1 MIFVSNGFIETIIC
15 RGRATTMTHYFSNL
29 QMVRVTLVCAALI
42 TLTGCASVQYSAL
55 EKVGIHKR
63 DILVDRVEDARDS
76 QSETREQLVS
86 AYDELSSL
94 IGYDGGELEEK
105 YERLS
110 KQVERSED
118 STEELDEHLG
128 DIDRVSEDL
137 FDEWESE
144 LGLYSSAAL
153 RADQEKKLTLARKQF
168 ATMRRRMQIARDRVD
183 PVMAVLNDNVLFLK
197 HSLNAQ
203 ALAALRGQ
211 AAVLEGQV
219 EELIRDMEVAI
230 AEADAFIERMRGS

>member
-1 MIFVSNGFIETIIC
+1 
-15 RGRATTMTHYFSNL
+15 MTHYFGNL
-29 QMVRVTLVCAALI
+29 QMVRVTLVCAVLI
-42 TLTGCASVQYSAL
+42 SLTGCASVQYSAL

-76 QSETREQLVS
+76 QTETREQLVS
-86 AYDELSSL
+86 AYEELSSL

-110 KQVERSED
+110 KQVERSQD

-144 LGLYSSAAL
+144 LGLYTSNAL
-153 RADQEKKLTLARKQF
+153 RADQEKKLALARKQF
-168 ATMRRRMQIARDRVD
+168 ATMRMRMQIARDRVD
-183 PVMAVLNDNVLFLK
+183 PVMAVLSDNVLFLK

-219 EELIRDMEVAI
+219 AELIRDMEVAI
-230 AEADAFIERMRGS
+230 AEADAFIARMRGS

>member
-1 MIFVSNGFIETIIC
+1 
-15 RGRATTMTHYFSNL
+15 
-29 QMVRVTLVCAALI
+29 
-42 TLTGCASVQYSAL
+42 LTGCASVQYSAL

-76 QSETREQLVS
+76 QAETREQLVS
-86 AYDELSSL
+86 AYEELSSL
-94 IGYDGGELEEK
+94 IDYDGGELEEK
-105 YERLS
+105 YDRLS
-110 KQVERSED
+110 KEVERSRD
-118 STEELDEHLG
+118 STEELDDHLQ

-144 LGLYSSAAL
+144 LELYSSAAL
-153 RADQEKKLTLARKQF
+153 RADQEKKLALARRQF
-168 ATMRRRMQIARDRVD
+168 ATMRKRMQTARDRVD

-211 AAVLEGQV
+211 ASVLEGQV
-219 EELIRDMEVAI
+219 DELIRDMEIAI
-230 AEADAFIERMRGS
+230 AEADAFIARMRGS